1 MVELV
6 AATDLSPRAAGP
18 LTPAQ
23 RLRAILGGSAGN
35 LVEWYDWFAYA
46 SFSLYFAP
54 VFFPEGDSTA
64 QLLKTAAV
72 FAVGFFA
79 RPFGAWLL
87 GRYADRHGR
96 RAALSLSV
104 AMMCLGSL
112 VIAVAP
118 GYAVIGAAAPLVLLF
133 ARLLQGLSVGGE
145 YGASATYLSEMAGR
159 EARGFWSSFQ
169 YVTLIMGQL
178 LALGVLLLLQAVMP
192 EAALQS
198 WAWRI
203 PFFVGAGLAVV
214 VFWLR
219 RGIAE
224 TPAYQS
230 TEGQERGRTLTLFR
244 RYPKETACLA
254 VLTAGGSLSFYA
266 YTTYMQKF
274 LVGTSGFTKDQ
285 ATQIMTGALLVF
297 MLVQPGFGWLSDRI
311 GRKPML
317 IGSFGLGALAAWPV
331 FTAIAGADTAGEAF
345 ALVLIPLLILSA
357 YTAVGAI
364 IKAELFPAHVRA
376 LGVALPYA
384 LANAAFGGTAEYAAL
399 SFKDAG
405 VESGFFAYVAA
416 VLAVGFVIAII
427 LPDTQKVSRITED

>member
-6 AATDLSPRAAGP
+6 AASDLPAAAAGP
-18 LTPAQ
+18 LTPGQ
-23 RLRAILGGSAGN
+23 RLRAIVGGSAGN

-54 VFFPEGDSTA
+54 VFFPDGDPTA

-79 RPFGAWLL
+79 RPLGAWLL
-87 GRYADRHGR
+87 GRYADRRGR
-96 RAALSLSV
+96 RAALTLSV
-104 AMMCLGSL
+104 ALMCLGSL
-112 VIAVAP
+112 AIALAP
-118 GYAVIGAAAPLVLLF
+118 GYAVIGAAAPVVLLL

-159 EARGFWSSFQ
+159 DARGFWSSFQ

-178 LALGVLLLLQAVMP
+178 LALSVLLLLQAVLP
-192 EAALQS
+192 AEALES

-224 TPAYQS
+224 TPAFEHAQ
-230 TEGQERGRTLTLFR
+230 GERGRTLTLFR
-244 RYPKETACLA
+244 RYPKETAYLA

-285 ATQIMTGALLVF
+285 ATQIMTGALFCF
-297 MLVQPGFGWLSDRI
+297 MAVQPLFGWVSDRV

-317 IGSFGLGALAAWPV
+317 IGSFGLGALGAWPI
-331 FTAIAGADTAGEAF
+331 FTAIAEVQTTGAAF
-345 ALVLIPLLILSA
+345 GLVLLPLLILSA
-357 YTAVGAI
+357 YTSVGAI
-364 IKAELFPAHVRA
+364 IKAELFPAHIRA

-399 SFKDAG
+399 SFKGAG
-405 VESGFFAYVAA
+405 AESGFYLYVAA
-416 VLAVGFVIAII
+416 MLAAGLLVAIA
-427 LPDTQKVSRITED
+427 LPDTQKVSLIEDD